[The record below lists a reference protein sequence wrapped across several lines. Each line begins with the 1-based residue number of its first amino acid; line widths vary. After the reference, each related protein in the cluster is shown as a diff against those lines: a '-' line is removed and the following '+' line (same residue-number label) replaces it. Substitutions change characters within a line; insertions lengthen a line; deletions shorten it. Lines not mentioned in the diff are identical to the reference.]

1 MKYVIRG
8 GGTEIWLGGL
18 AWEAT
23 KQPIICAKRPHARV
37 KNWGA
42 PSLPGSAALVCH
54 GFPDCARSS
63 SFYLLRFCTQ
73 RNAQTISS
81 RNNSLVGLTCNIIM
95 HLSVICPTSNSRGLM
110 GNRWELTYPN
120 GTSPQTWSTNP
131 VMHMQCVI
139 GRYAH
144 HMGIC
149 RIHNVQQENACHS
162 NGVGQSRLSTNLTG
176 RFGRQIPLLSPT
188 SA

>member
-1 MKYVIRG
+1 M
-8 GGTEIWLGGL
+8 
-18 AWEAT
+18 
-23 KQPIICAKRPHARV
+23 KQPIIHAKHPHVRV

-42 PSLPGSAALVCH
+42 PSLPGSAGLVCH

-81 RNNSLVGLTCNIIM
+81 RNNSMVRLTCNIIM
-95 HLSVICPTSNSRGLM
+95 HLSVICPTSNTRGLM

-120 GTSPQTWSTNP
+120 GTSPQTWSTNL

-139 GRYAH
+139 GRDAH

-149 RIHNVQQENACHS
+149 GIHNVQQKRMHAIQMEWDN
-162 NGVGQSRLSTNLTG
+162 
-176 RFGRQIPLLSPT
+176 PD
-188 SA
+188 